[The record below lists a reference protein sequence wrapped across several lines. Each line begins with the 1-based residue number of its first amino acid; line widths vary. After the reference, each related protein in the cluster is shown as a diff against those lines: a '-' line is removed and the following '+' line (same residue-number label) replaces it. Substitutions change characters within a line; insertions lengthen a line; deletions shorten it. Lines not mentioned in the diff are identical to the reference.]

1 MKNEDRHPVTLPPFR
16 NVRLALWAAV
26 VVLGAAVLW
35 FTVIDRDRVP
45 GIAAA
50 ASIGG
55 PFSLTDQT
63 GVTVTEAALQGHPS
77 ALFFGYTNCPD
88 VCPATLADITTWL
101 AQLGAS
107 SDTLKVYFVTVDP
120 ERDTPAH
127 MKSYLE
133 AFDPR
138 ITGLTGTRPQID
150 AMLKEYR
157 VYSRKVG
164 DRPDYSMD
172 HAASVYL
179 LDAKGEF
186 VGTVDWQE
194 KEESVMAKL
203 KRLVGA

>member
-1 MKNEDRHPVTLPPFR
+1 MSSSALRT
-16 NVRLALWAAV
+16 VRIVIWVAVIVLA
-26 VVLGAAVLW
+26 GAVLW
-35 FTVIDRDRVP
+35 FEVIDRDRGT
-45 GIAAA
+45 GIAA

-63 GVTVTEAALQGHPS
+63 GATVTQAALQGHPS
-77 ALFFGYTNCPD
+77 ALFFGYTYCPD
-88 VCPATLADITTWL
+88 VCPTTLADMTTWL
-101 AQLGAS
+101 AQLGPAS
-107 SDTLKVYFVTVDP
+107 DKLKVYFVTVDP
-120 ERDTPAH
+120 ERDTAAH

-150 AMLKEYR
+150 AMLKAYR
-157 VYSRKVG
+157 VFSRKVG
-164 DRPDYSMD
+164 DGPDYSMD
-172 HAASVYL
+172 HTASVYL
-179 LDAKGEF
+179 LDDKAEF

>member
-1 MKNEDRHPVTLPPFR
+1 MSSSALRT
-16 NVRLALWAAV
+16 VRIVIWAAV
-26 VVLGAAVLW
+26 VVLAAAVLW
-35 FTVIDRDRVP
+35 FGVIDRDRGT
-45 GIAAA
+45 GIAA

-63 GVTVTEAALQGHPS
+63 GATVTQAALQGHPS
-77 ALFFGYTNCPD
+77 ALFFGYTYCPD
-88 VCPATLADITTWL
+88 VCPTTLADMTTWL
-101 AQLGAS
+101 AQLGPAS
-107 SDTLKVYFVTVDP
+107 DKLKVYFVTVDP
-120 ERDTPAH
+120 ERDTAAH

-150 AMLKEYR
+150 AMLKAYR
-157 VYSRKVG
+157 VFSRKVG
-164 DRPDYSMD
+164 DGPDYSMD
-172 HAASVYL
+172 HTASVYL
-179 LDAKGEF
+179 LDGKAEF